1 MIERRGVI
9 MNQQGFSLLEV
20 LVAFSIL
27 VVSLVV
33 IVDVFSTGLRSVMSA
48 VNYQQV
54 SLYAGSKLAELR
66 SSESLTAGTDEGR
79 FNDIYHW
86 QSVVTEPAWVDKN
99 LPIKIYEITLTVAW
113 KEREQDKTYTVSTI
127 GLVSGT

>member
-1 MIERRGVI
+1 MIERRSVI

-27 VVSLVV
+27 VISLVV

-66 SSESLTAGTDEGR
+66 VSESLTAGTDEGR
-79 FNDIYHW
+79 FNDIYYW